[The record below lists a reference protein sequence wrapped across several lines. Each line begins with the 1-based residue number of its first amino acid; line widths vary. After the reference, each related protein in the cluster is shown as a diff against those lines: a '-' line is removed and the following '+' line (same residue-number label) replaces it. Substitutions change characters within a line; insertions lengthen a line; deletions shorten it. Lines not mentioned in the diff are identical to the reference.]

1 MRDKRSEAYFS
12 QVAPGPLDKIWE
24 PGTVGLLINE
34 ERGVYESNSVELLV
48 NVIRQ
53 YGITERDIQERSD
66 RLLEYLYFL
75 RETDVW

>member
-1 MRDKRSEAYFS
+1 
-12 QVAPGPLDKIWE
+12 
-24 PGTVGLLINE
+24 LLINE

-48 NVIRQ
+48 DVIRQ